1 MMFELYRNDSIL
13 AGNSVRDCR
22 NAEMPYDGF
31 SVCDYTGDESSH
43 VDECR
48 RRLAEFCSVD
58 VDEIIQCRQT
68 HSADVC
74 VLEQTELP
82 AEQRY
87 GYDAI
92 VTRLKNVVIGVNTA
106 DCVPIVLFDEAAGVI
121 AAVHAGWR
129 GAVAGIAVNT
139 LKKMVEIGAKVEN
152 VKGYFGPSIG
162 ECCFEV
168 GEEVACRFPDEFVV
182 RRDGEKSHVN
192 LSGFVKHQ
200 LEKEGVKA
208 ETLILNENCT
218 RCNQSRY
225 FSARALGIES
235 GRIFTFIMRR

>member
-13 AGNSVRDCR
+13 AGNSVRDCM

-31 SVCDYTGDESSH
+31 SVCDYTGDDASH
-43 VDECR
+43 VEECR
-48 RRLAEFCSVD
+48 QQLALFCGAS

-68 HSADVC
+68 HSAEVY
-74 VLEQTELP
+74 VLEQVGLP

-129 GAVAGIAVNT
+129 GAIAGIPVNA
-139 LKKMVEIGAKVEN
+139 LKKMVELGAKIEN
-152 VKGYFGPSIG
+152 VKGFFGPSIG

-168 GEEVACRFPDEFVV
+168 GEEVADRFSDEFVN
-182 RRDGEKSHVN
+182 RRIGEKPHVN
-192 LSGFVKHQ
+192 LARFVKRQ
-200 LEKEGVKA
+200 FENEGVNGA
-208 ETLILNENCT
+208 SLILNENCT
-218 RCNQSRY
+218 RCNLSRY

-235 GRIFTFIMRR
+235 GRIFTFIVRR

>member
-13 AGNSVRDCR
+13 AGNSVRDCL
-22 NAEMPYDGF
+22 NAEIPYDGF
-31 SVCDYTGDESSH
+31 SVCDYTGDDASRVE
-43 VDECR
+43 ECR
-48 RRLAEFCSVD
+48 RQLAEFCGVGM
-58 VDEIIQCRQT
+58 DEIVQCRQT
-68 HSADVC
+68 HSADVY
-74 VLEQTELP
+74 VLEQVGLP

-92 VTRLKNVVIGVNTA
+92 VTRLKNVVIGINTA
-106 DCVPIVLFDEAAGVI
+106 DCVPVVLFDEVAGVI
-121 AAVHAGWR
+121 AAIHAGWR
-129 GAVAGIAVNT
+129 GAVAGIAVNA

-168 GEEVACRFPDEFVV
+168 GEEVASCFPEEFVT
-182 RRDGEKSHVN
+182 RQEGENPHVN
-192 LSGFVKHQ
+192 LSGFVKRQ
-200 LEKEGVKA
+200 LENEGVKA
-208 ETLILNENCT
+208 ETLILNDNCT

-225 FSARALGIES
+225 FSARALGIDS